1 LNGGT
6 NHPDNPSTFTGEDDG
21 FKFKAPTREGADFYR
36 WTYGELGG
44 VAEKISRMQ
53 NIDLYAEWFPNPQK
67 PKQNSKGCYLIGTRE
82 ELYWFAEMVNGR
94 LEGVERNAEA
104 CASLEADIVVND
116 SIAKDDVLDLA
127 GKDYFVW
134 QPIEY
139 FDGSFNGNGHSI
151 SGLLM
156 HNRYSDFE
164 TYGGMFYVVRSY
176 NQVVDILIK
185 DSYLRDV
192 GFIKSFSITGNRM
205 ALSNVEAK
213 SDWQASVRGNSVTLS
228 GLVPGRT
235 LLVMDVQGRVICRM
249 TTQSSMEIDIPMA
262 GRFLIRDGKQMKVIS
277 VR

>member
-1 LNGGT
+1 
-6 NHPDNPSTFTGEDDG
+6 
-21 FKFKAPTREGADFYR
+21 
-36 WTYGELGG
+36 
-44 VAEKISRMQ
+44 MQ
-53 NIDLYAEWFPNPQK
+53 NIDLYAEWFPKPQK
-67 PKQNSKGCYLIGTRE
+67 PKQNLKGCYLIGTRE

-176 NQVVDILIK
+176 KQVVDILIK

-192 GFIKSFSITGNRM
+192 GFIKSFYITGNRM
-205 ALSNVEAK
+205 ALSNVEHCH
-213 SDWQASVRGNSVTLS
+213 G
-228 GLVPGRT
+228 
-235 LLVMDVQGRVICRM
+235 
-249 TTQSSMEIDIPMA
+249 
-262 GRFLIRDGKQMKVIS
+262 FL
-277 VR
+277 